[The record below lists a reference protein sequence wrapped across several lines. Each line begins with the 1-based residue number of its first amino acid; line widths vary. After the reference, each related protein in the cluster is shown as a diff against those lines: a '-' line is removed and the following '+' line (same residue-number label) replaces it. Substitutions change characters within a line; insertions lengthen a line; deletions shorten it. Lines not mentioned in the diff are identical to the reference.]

1 MTTYKD
7 SGVDIDAANN
17 ALKKIKKHATKT
29 YNKFTLSDIGS
40 FGGCY
45 ELPLNKYQNPV
56 LVSSVDGVG
65 TKLLLATLSKKYDTI
80 GQCLVNHCVN
90 DILVIGAKPLFFLDY
105 FATGKLNPAILEKV
119 VKGFSDACKEN
130 SCVLIGG
137 ETAEMPGFYDQDKF
151 DVSGTIIGIVEKEN
165 IMSNR
170 TAKAGD
176 LLIGLPSNGL
186 HTNGYSL
193 ARNVLLSKYEP
204 NEKVKVLNKTIYEE
218 LLKVHRSYLPVID
231 NILDKKWLKAM
242 AHITGGGII
251 ENTLR
256 VIDEDLD
263 ISIDWKSWDWQP
275 IFKLIMED
283 GSVPIED
290 MIRTFNLGIG
300 MILIV
305 DKNNYDELS
314 SHLNSINEKHTIIG
328 SVIKK

>member
-263 ISIDWKSWDWQP
+263 ISIDWKSWQWQP

-300 MILIV
+300 MILII

>member
-165 IMSNR
+165 IMSSR
-170 TAKAGD
+170 KAKAGD

-204 NEKVKVLNKTIYEE
+204 KEKVKVLNKTIYEE

-263 ISIDWKSWDWQP
+263 ISIDWKSWEWQP

-300 MILIV
+300 MILII